1 MGFTEDEP
9 SYCSS
14 RKRPAFEAVG
24 VVTDFVVV
32 RVSKTKAAY
41 ESLEDRGVDE
51 KDRNEDNKCERS
63 VVFPDP
69 LSPLQLRLD
78 MMKSF
83 PWVVPLTK
91 IQRPGFRR
99 ELPGA

>member
-1 MGFTEDEP
+1 MILPPIKVGFTEDEP

-32 RVSKTKAAY
+32 SVSKTKAAY
-41 ESLEDRGVDE
+41 ESLEDSGVDE
-51 KDRNEDNKCERS
+51 KDRNEDSKCERR

-69 LSPLQLRLD
+69 LSPL
-78 MMKSF
+78 
-83 PWVVPLTK
+83 
-91 IQRPGFRR
+91 
-99 ELPGA
+99 